1 MVRRLAL
8 EMPYPFI
15 EGCYKG
21 LYLTFVR
28 HSKFTNSN
36 VSAGQANLFKSQLYS
51 AYSVILE
58 MCWVSDF

>member
-36 VSAGQANLFKSQLYS
+36 VSAGQAMSSKVR
-51 AYSVILE
+51 A
-58 MCWVSDF
+58 MVS